1 MSIFLKPACSCSRND
16 QCCQLWIIHDWLLV
30 ITKLYDNIR
39 TSLTFGICLLN
50 IQLRTLNSFIKWRG
64 SFTEN
69 FYQKKS
75 FSHCQD
81 FRLASHVFVWLL
93 KEALCSSKKISKK
106 KRSKKQRNFWR
117 NSQFMPLVLVVA
129 EPQWYVK
136 KNMRTPRILAKSNRH
151 MFKNDS
157 AASKMS
163 FGRFLLMLKN
173 INHMPKRI
181 LELFT
186 FVRRT
191 LKYNFWRTI
200 EYASVWLSLTEK
212 PHIIV
217 EGGTLS
223 KTA

>member
-1 MSIFLKPACSCSRND
+1 
-16 QCCQLWIIHDWLLV
+16 
-30 ITKLYDNIR
+30 
-39 TSLTFGICLLN
+39 
-50 IQLRTLNSFIKWRG
+50 
-64 SFTEN
+64 
-69 FYQKKS
+69 
-75 FSHCQD
+75 
-81 FRLASHVFVWLL
+81 
-93 KEALCSSKKISKK
+93 
-106 KRSKKQRNFWR
+106 
-117 NSQFMPLVLVVA
+117 
-129 EPQWYVK
+129 
-136 KNMRTPRILAKSNRH
+136 